1 MRCRPWLAFALSAA
15 LLAFDRV
22 SAEPVAVRHREGLVH
37 GFLTLRTVAGT
48 LLASGDLTQHARG
61 DQVTTRLTFRFK
73 DGSTHDETTVYSQS
87 GTFRLVTDHLV
98 QKGPAFTQPLEMSID
113 AASGRV
119 TVRYKD
125 EHGKEKV
132 ESEHLELP
140 DDVANGM
147 VLTLLKNMSPGGPL
161 PGLSYVAAT
170 PKPRLVKLA
179 ISVAGADSFSTA
191 GMARKASHYVL
202 KVELGGIA
210 GLLAPILGKQPP
222 DNHVWVLG
230 GDTPAFVRS
239 EGPLFN
245 GGDPWRIELTSPV
258 WSK

>member
-132 ESEHLELP
+132 ESERLELP